1 MRDYFGQQTPFC
13 LPFLFSVLTSKGRQ
27 YFPGLWIARCSWKVF
42 LTIFSQ
48 ILNNFEQLSPCCRIL
63 PHRNI
68 FQRHIVHNRSRPVPI
83 RWLPPLTVLDLEG
96 NLPRNLPWW
105 PSHNWDTLPQKS
117 YCWPS
122 TISRF
127 LASCAQPSVH
137 GIHTWDLQT
146 SEEQTLG
153 LGFLLDPT
161 GDPVFIVYS
170 LHIQQADTQ
179 IWCDAVHI

>member
-68 FQRHIVHNRSRPVPI
+68 FQRHIVHNRSRAVPI

-105 PSHNWDTLPQKS
+105 PSHNWDTL
-117 YCWPS
+117 
-122 TISRF
+122 
-127 LASCAQPSVH
+127 
-137 GIHTWDLQT
+137 
-146 SEEQTLG
+146 
-153 LGFLLDPT
+153 
-161 GDPVFIVYS
+161 S
-170 LHIQQADTQ
+170 LHRLKSLIADRAQYLAFSHPARSLLSTEYTRG
-179 IWCDAVHI
+179 ICKLLRSKH